1 MALDGTN
8 KGMRQA
14 AQALARIGITQ
25 DPAIAFPGQRVRK
38 PLFIYELPSVDF
50 LDGSTHHWR
59 LSNNKIL
66 D

>member
-1 MALDGTN
+1 
-8 KGMRQA
+8 MRQA

-38 PLFIYELPSVDF
+38 PLFICELPSVDF

-59 LSNNKIL
+59 
-66 D
+66 